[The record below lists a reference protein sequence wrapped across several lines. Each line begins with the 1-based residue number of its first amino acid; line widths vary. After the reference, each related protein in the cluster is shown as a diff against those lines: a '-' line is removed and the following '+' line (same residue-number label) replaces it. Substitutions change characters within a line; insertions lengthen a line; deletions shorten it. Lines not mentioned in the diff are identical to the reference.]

1 MNPNCIIKVFVFVVR
16 CKLYINSFVHTWRY
30 HPFFVIFYFEI
41 GSAWW
46 QNMKSLR
53 SRWVIYHF
61 HFQRMCLSQFKSGK
75 FHHWWGGTENAVW
88 SNRIKF
94 IIEAQIIILFSFS
107 LSQYSSLE
115 FDSLFDRCSSIEIDS
130 LFASIR
136 AFAVTSRVCTLVL
149 EVDKRI
155 SALVFGSHHSIQ
167 RYTICL
173 IGTFL

>member
-53 SRWVIYHF
+53 SRWVIDHF
-61 HFQRMCLSQFKSGK
+61 HFQRMCLPQFEPGK
-75 FHHWWGGTENAVW
+75 FHHWWRGTENTVRP
-88 SNRIKF
+88 NRIKF
-94 IIEAQIIILFSFS
+94 IIEAQIIILFRFS
-107 LSQYSSLE
+107 CSQYPSLE
-115 FDSLFDRCSSIEIDS
+115 LDSLLDGSSSIEIDS

-136 AFAVTSRVCTLVL
+136 TFSVASCVLTLVL
-149 EVDKRI
+149 EVDKHI
-155 SALVFGSHHSIQ
+155 SALVFSPYNPI
-167 RYTICL
+167 
-173 IGTFL
+173 